1 MLRNVIAVDLEST
14 RTVKKTERKKEREE
28 GRVCVCVCI
37 VCSGVGCCP
46 YAYVEQNSSS
56 KVP

>member
-1 MLRNVIAVDLEST
+1 MLRSVIAVDLEST
-14 RTVKKTERKKEREE
+14 RTIKKTERKKEREE
-28 GRVCVCVCI
+28 GMVCVCV
-37 VCSGVGCCP
+37 VCSGVGCCCL